1 MIMSRVQR
9 LMAALLAN
17 KDTDMFQ
24 AIIDFIFK
32 DFKPE
37 NGIFTTAKPAN
48 ILNKTPFI
56 INKVEA
62 YPKIDFKNA

>member
-1 MIMSRVQR
+1 MV
-9 LMAALLAN
+9 ALQAN

-24 AIIDFIFK
+24 AIIDFVFK

-37 NGIFTTAKPAN
+37 KGIFTTSKPAN